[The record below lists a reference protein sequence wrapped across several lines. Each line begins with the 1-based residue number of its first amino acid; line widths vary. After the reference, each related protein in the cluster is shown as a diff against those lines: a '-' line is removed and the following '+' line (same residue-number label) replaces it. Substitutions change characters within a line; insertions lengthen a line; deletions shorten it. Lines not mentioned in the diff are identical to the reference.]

1 LANQAKGA
9 TDKISAEIASLSDIS
24 KDVVTALGAIKGSIE
39 HVSEFVTN
47 TAAAVEEQSAVTGDM
62 SSNMQKAVAELVA

>member
-1 LANQAKGA
+1 L
-9 TDKISAEIASLSDIS
+9 
-24 KDVVTALGAIKGSIE
+24 LGGRPLLLNLD
-39 HVSEFVTN
+39 T